1 MSVPEWET
9 VAVDLPAEG
18 VVRITLNRPE
28 AGNAL
33 SSALAA
39 DLSAALRWA
48 RFESGARA
56 AVVTGSGRFFC
67 AGADLKEKEKPPWWL
82 WDVRAAIDYVEQV
95 EMPVI
100 AAINGTCMGGGLELA
115 LAADIRV
122 AGSGVQIGLPEIT
135 FGALPA
141 AGGPARLTRLVGPG
155 RAKHLILT
163 GERFTGELAHA
174 YGIAEIVVPDDA
186 VVAAALDLAG
196 RIAQHAGY
204 ASRTAKYV
212 IDRGLHL
219 PGSAALALEYAAI
232 DTMADDEERAAAAA
246 AAMARSATYRKL
258 LG

>member
-1 MSVPEWET
+1 MSAPQWAT
-9 VAVDLPAEG
+9 VLVDAPGEG
-18 VVRITLNRPE
+18 VARISLNRPD

-39 DLSAALRWA
+39 DLSAALRWV
-48 RFESGARA
+48 RFESDARA
-56 AVVTGSGRFFC
+56 LVITGSGRFFC
-67 AGADLKEKEKPPWWL
+67 AGADLKEREKPPWWL
-82 WDVRAAIDYVEQV
+82 WDVRSAIDYVEQL

-115 LAADIRV
+115 LATDIRV

-141 AGGPARLTRLVGPG
+141 AGGPARLARLVGPG

-163 GERFTGELAHA
+163 GERFTGEQAHA
-174 YGIAEIVVPDDA
+174 YGIAEFVVPDDA
-186 VVAAALDLAG
+186 VVATALDLAG
-196 RIAQHAGY
+196 RIAQHAAY

-219 PGSAALALEYAAI
+219 PGSAALAMEYAAI

-246 AAMARSATYRKL
+246 AAMNRSATYRKL